1 MNKYRPLGAMG
12 FLYGFDNTSSRLQF
26 RLKDLLNRLFVKS
39 SIIYWALSS
48 GISSGFSK
56 IIQKKAKIC
65 SNIPKPI
72 PKCTFW
78 NFIGTD
84 FRKISEKDVIQEMSV
99 YQSWMFDA
107 RFFQLKVASLTSCQ
121 WSSRHSSIANRIK
134 HHRFTP

>member
-1 MNKYRPLGAMG
+1 MG
-12 FLYGFDNTSSRLQF
+12 FYMG
-26 RLKDLLNRLFVKS
+26 
-39 SIIYWALSS
+39 SIILVRV
-48 GISSGFSK
+48 FSFVWRIFLIVYCK
-56 IIQKKAKIC
+56 IINHLLSIILWYILWFQQNYTKKAKIC

-84 FRKISEKDVIQEMSV
+84 FRKISGKDVVQEVRMSV

-107 RFFQLKVASLTSCQ
+107 RFFQLKVASLTSC
-121 WSSRHSSIANRIK
+121 WSSRIANRIK